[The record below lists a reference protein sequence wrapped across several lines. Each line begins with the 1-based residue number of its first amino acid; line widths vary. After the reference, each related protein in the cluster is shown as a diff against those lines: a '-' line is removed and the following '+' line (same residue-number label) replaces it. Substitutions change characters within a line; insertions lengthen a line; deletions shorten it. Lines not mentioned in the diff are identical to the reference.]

1 MLERFLNNKMA
12 VSTSGVIIFIA
23 LLGIFAPF
31 IAPNDPYATT
41 F

>member
-23 LLGIFAPF
+23 LLGIFARL
-31 IAPNDPYATT
+31 
-41 F
+41 